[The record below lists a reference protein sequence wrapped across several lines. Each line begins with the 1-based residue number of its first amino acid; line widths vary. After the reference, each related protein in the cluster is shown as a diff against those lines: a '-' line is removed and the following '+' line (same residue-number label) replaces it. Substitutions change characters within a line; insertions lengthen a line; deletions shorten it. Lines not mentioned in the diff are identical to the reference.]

1 MISTLTHGLA
11 WGLAL
16 ACGVAAGPV
25 SASAQSSRLQEIIG
39 RMTVYVERFLDDFT
53 NVVAEEHYVQRT
65 VAPRRQREFLSD
77 FLLVKPQ
84 GSREWYQFRDVR
96 LVDGK
101 PLSERQ
107 ARLEQLF
114 LQPSQTAVAQAS
126 QIAQA
131 GARYNLENVG
141 SINLPLTVMAFLQP
155 MYRERI
161 RLSLGRIEK
170 DIGPDVWLVNFEERT
185 RPTILHQAEAN
196 ADLFA
201 RGRVWVEASTGIIR
215 RTELLLQIRG
225 RFPTR
230 IETNFGFDERLGLA
244 VPVSLHD
251 WHPFGTG
258 ELEGRATYGQFRR
271 FNVQTEENVAPAAR

>member
-1 MISTLTHGLA
+1 MTGAFFGVVVPVL
-11 WGLAL
+11 
-16 ACGVAAGPV
+16 VAAVAVWPRP
-25 SASAQSSRLQEIIG
+25 AAAQVRLEEIVG
-39 RMTVYVERFLDDFT
+39 RMTVYVERFLNDFT
-53 NVVAEEHYVQRT
+53 NVVAEERYVQQT
-65 VAPRRQREFLSD
+65 VAPRRKRELLSD

-114 LQPSQTAVAQAS
+114 LRPTQAVVAQAA

-131 GARYNLENVG
+131 GARYNLEDVG
-141 SINLPLTVMAFLQP
+141 SINLPLTAMTFLQP

-161 RLSLGRIEK
+161 RLSLGRLEK
-170 DIGPDVWLVNFEERT
+170 DLGPDVWLVNFEERT
-185 RPTILHQAEAN
+185 RPTILHRAEAN
-196 ADLFA
+196 SDLFS
-201 RGRVWVEASTGIIR
+201 RGRVWVESSTGVVR

-230 IETNFGFDERLGLA
+230 IETEFGFDARLGLA

-251 WHPFGTG
+251 WHPFASD

-271 FNVQTEENVAPAAR
+271 FQVQTEENVAPAAR